1 MGQLEKPYTPVSN
14 YAKIKWNQPCIN
26 RIYIKGGFFLKNLLY
41 YQDVMLRE
49 FDAHI
54 VSKEIDELGRHY
66 VVLSNTAFY
75 PTGGGQPHDTGTLN
89 GIDVIDV
96 EKNGEE
102 IRHYMQGDISELK
115 GIVHGTL
122 NWSRRFDHMQ
132 QHAGQH
138 ILTAAFVELFDA
150 QTVSFHLGS
159 EHVTID
165 IAVDT
170 LTEQQLAAAEARANE
185 VILENRPIETTW
197 ITENELVHYHLRK
210 EVAVAGD
217 IRLVIIPNYDYN
229 GCGGTHPTSTG
240 QVNAIKILGTE
251 KMKGNVRVSFVCGQR
266 VLHELAMR
274 KKVLGDVA
282 RQLSVPEVEAAT
294 ALTKILSAQKHT
306 ERALVAAK
314 EELLTYEAKA
324 LVSNSGNL
332 VTAAFQQRT
341 MQELQK
347 LARTIVSE
355 HDDMITLLVSE
366 SEGKLQ
372 FVAARGKNVSKS
384 MKAIAEKA
392 LPLINGKGGGSDQ
405 MVQGGGE
412 CIISKEEL
420 LEAIQNI

>member
-1 MGQLEKPYTPVSN
+1 
-14 YAKIKWNQPCIN
+14 
-26 RIYIKGGFFLKNLLY
+26 
-41 YQDVMLRE
+41 MLRE

-54 VSKEIDELGRHY
+54 VSKKTDESGRHY

-89 GIDVIDV
+89 GIEVIEV
-96 EKNGEE
+96 EKIGEE
-102 IRHYMQGDISELK
+102 IRHYMQGNVSELE
-115 GIVHGTL
+115 GIVHGAL
-122 NWSRRFDHMQ
+122 NWPRRFDHMQ

-170 LTEQQLAAAEARANE
+170 LTEQQLTAAEIRANE
-185 VILENRPIETTW
+185 IILENRPIETTW
-197 ITENELVHYHLRK
+197 ITENELSDFNLRK
-210 EVAVAGD
+210 EVAVTGD
-217 IRLVIIPNYDYN
+217 IRLVIIPDYDYN

-266 VLHELAMR
+266 VLNELAMR

-294 ALTKILSAQKHT
+294 ALAKILNAQKHT
-306 ERALVAAK
+306 EKALVAAK

-324 LVSNSGNL
+324 LISNSSGL
-332 VTAAFQQRT
+332 VVAAFQQRT
-341 MQELQK
+341 MQDLQK

-355 HDDMITLLVSE
+355 QEDMVTLLVSE

-372 FVAARGKNVSKS
+372 FVAARGKHVSKS

-412 CIISKEEL
+412 CIISKEDL
-420 LEAIQNI
+420 LEAMQNV

>member
-1 MGQLEKPYTPVSN
+1 MKD
-14 YAKIKWNQPCIN
+14 
-26 RIYIKGGFFLKNLLY
+26 LLY

-54 VSKEIDELGRHY
+54 VSKKTDESGRHY

-89 GIDVIDV
+89 GIEVIEV
-96 EKNGEE
+96 EKIGEE
-102 IRHYMQGDISELK
+102 IRHYMQGNVSELE
-115 GIVHGTL
+115 GIVHGEL
-122 NWSRRFDHMQ
+122 NWPRRFDHMQ

-170 LTEQQLAAAEARANE
+170 LTEQQLIAAEIRANE
-185 VILENRPIETTW
+185 IILENRPIETTW
-197 ITENELVHYHLRK
+197 ITENELSDFNLRK
-210 EVAVAGD
+210 EVAVTGD
-217 IRLVIIPNYDYN
+217 IRLVIIPDYDYN

-266 VLHELAMR
+266 VLNELAMR

-294 ALTKILSAQKHT
+294 ALAKILSAQKHT
-306 ERALVAAK
+306 EKALVAAK

-324 LVSNSGNL
+324 LVSNSPGL

-355 HDDMITLLVSE
+355 QDDMVTLLVSE

-372 FVAARGKNVSKS
+372 FVAARGKHVSKS
-384 MKAIAEKA
+384 MKIIAEKA

-412 CIISKEEL
+412 CIISKEAL
-420 LEAIQNI
+420 LEAMQNV